1 MYYANNQDE
10 SKGNS
15 HYNVGGDVKDSGV
28 DIKTGSI
35 SGKIEGNHTV
45 ESLQDTFDSRNRGYS
60 ISTGIGVNSTKG
72 NKGTTYNTNIQSV
85 SVGYNQGKTVQR
97 ITREVYSSPIGQVYA
112 VKIAAGTV
120 MYEKPVGYQGGMY
133 LGGMEI
139 EQVFIREPWEI
150 PGITIM
156 KYSK

>member
-1 MYYANNQDE
+1 MAV
-10 SKGNS
+10 S
-15 HYNVGGDVKDSGV
+15 HWILEDTAVKPYWTDVKTNTFN
-28 DIKTGSI
+28 INQNTG
-35 SGKIEGNHTV
+35 KW
-45 ESLQDTFDSRNRGYS
+45 D
-60 ISTGIGVNSTKG
+60 
-72 NKGTTYNTNIQSV
+72 
-85 SVGYNQGKTVQR
+85 
-97 ITREVYSSPIGQVYA
+97 VYSSPIGQVYA

-120 MYEKPVGYQGGMY
+120 IYEKPLGYQGGMY

>member
-15 HYNVGGDVKDSGV
+15 HYNVGGDVKDSRV

-45 ESLQDTFDSRNRGYS
+45 ESLQDRFDSRSRGYS
-60 ISTGIGVNSTKG
+60 ISTGIGINSTKG

-85 SVGYNQGKTVQR
+85 SAGYIQGKTVQR
-97 ITREVYSSPIGQVYA
+97 RTR
-112 VKIAAGTV
+112 
-120 MYEKPVGYQGGMY
+120 
-133 LGGMEI
+133 
-139 EQVFIREPWEI
+139 
-150 PGITIM
+150 
-156 KYSK
+156 

>member
-1 MYYANNQDE
+1 MV
-10 SKGNS
+10 S
-15 HYNVGGDVKDSGV
+15 HWIREDTAVKPYWTDVK
-28 DIKTGSI
+28 
-35 SGKIEGNHTV
+35 
-45 ESLQDTFDSRNRGYS
+45 
-60 ISTGIGVNSTKG
+60 ISTFNINQ
-72 NKGTTYNTNIQSV
+72 NT
-85 SVGYNQGKTVQR
+85 GK
-97 ITREVYSSPIGQVYA
+97 REVYSSPIGQVYA

-120 MYEKPVGYQGGMY
+120 IYEEPVGYQGRMY